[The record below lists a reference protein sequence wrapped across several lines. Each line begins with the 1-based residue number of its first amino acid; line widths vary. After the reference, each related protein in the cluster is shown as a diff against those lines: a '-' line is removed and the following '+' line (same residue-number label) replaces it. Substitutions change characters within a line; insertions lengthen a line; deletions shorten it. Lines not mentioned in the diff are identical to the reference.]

1 MKKNHSREDGKG
13 GRNLLNVVVNVA
25 VLLFLAYAMLGSD
38 GLLTTKIREYVAAR
52 EVDVAVRDLMAQLI
66 SEGRAKAGQPTIIE
80 FTDFQCPYCRDMHGV
95 LWEGTAE
102 HEFDLVVM
110 HFPLE
115 RIHPLAKSAAKAS
128 LCAEAQGLAHE
139 MNLLLMSTR
148 DWMDDSDWGRLAG
161 DARVPDVA
169 EFEECLVFG
178 GEGDGPGEFRSLAF
192 IRRGPNG
199 TVGVFDLE
207 LSRLT
212 VFTPA
217 GVRVAETRL
226 PPGFV
231 PGGPFGTSALL
242 GQLFKI
248 PDGDMVP
255 VELDAATGE
264 ILWQRD
270 HLDGLA
276 QTECGELIAELPS
289 SEGGWVFRACQR
301 EIVFLTDR
309 DADAVT
315 TVEAPTYVEEL
326 PNERDVEWY
335 RDAMAGISGGAG
347 TSLPASAWEPYLT
360 EFRETPKRWFLRS
373 RPMAYDGQDRL
384 WVATARDRDTFSYL
398 DIYVG
403 TGYVGTVR
411 IRDRLMGYDL
421 LGSTMA
427 ALVERRPGRDGIAR
441 RAIDWYRIDGLDVGS
456 PP

>member
-1 MKKNHSREDGKG
+1 MLTAPSTSSCGQPVTRRPTSGHCWRS
-13 GRNLLNVVVNVA
+13 LSCVA
-25 VLLFLAYAMLGSD
+25 G
-38 GLLTTKIREYVAAR
+38 VAAVVILTGGCVNNDGG
-52 EVDVAVRDLMAQLI
+52 EGAHVHISPFASTAAPLSAHDELALADENTACVAN
-66 SEGRAKAGQPTIIE
+66 SYE
-80 FTDFQCPYCRDMHGV
+80 FRVHC
-95 LWEGTAE
+95 
-102 HEFDLVVM
+102 
-110 HFPLE
+110 
-115 RIHPLAKSAAKAS
+115 
-128 LCAEAQGLAHE
+128 
-139 MNLLLMSTR
+139 
-148 DWMDDSDWGRLAG
+148 SDRTGSVSG
-161 DARVPDVA
+161 
-169 EFEECLVFG
+169 VFG

-231 PGGPFGTSALL
+231 PGGPFGTRIL
-242 GQLFKI
+242 GQFFRF
-248 PDGDMVP
+248 PNGDMVP

-264 ILWQRD
+264 ILWRRD
-270 HLDGLA
+270 DLDGLA

-289 SEGGWVFRACQR
+289 REGGWVFRACQR

-315 TVEAPTYVEEL
+315 TVEVPTYVEEL
-326 PNERDVEWY
+326 PNERDVESY
-335 RDAMAGISGGAG
+335 RDAIATVSGGAG

-384 WVATARDRDTFSYL
+384 WVGTARDRDAFSYL
-398 DIYVG
+398 DIYIG

-421 LGSTMA
+421 QGSTMA
-427 ALVERRPGRDGIAR
+427 ALVERQPGRDGIAR
-441 RAIDWYRIDGLDVGS
+441 RAIDWYRIDGLDLVG
-456 PP
+456 PPGPQADSR